1 MILYK
6 ITLSE
11 PDFADRSTYEK
22 YVAAE
27 NMEIVA
33 KRFPNAEKIEFIDTI
48 FIIRE

>member
-1 MILYK
+1 MKLYK

-11 PDFADRSTYEK
+11 PDFADSRMYEK

-27 NMEIVA
+27 DMEKVA
-33 KRFPNAEKIEFIDTI
+33 KRYPNAEKIELIDTI